1 MAKSF
6 DTITFKYQNKVID
19 NLGFSI
25 TLILIL
31 IVIGSILSLLM
42 SGFGHSTSFLSNREI
57 FEIVKFT
64 IIQST
69 ISVLIS
75 LFLGVFV
82 AKILISI
89 KSRSLKII
97 FLSFSSVAF
106 VIPTVVAGIG
116 IIKVWGGNGLLNYIE
131 FIFGFGDKELVVF
144 GLFGILLAHVFFNA
158 PLFLRVFYSCL
169 DSIPENYLK
178 NSMQFN
184 LKGFYFFKLIEWP
197 FIKQIIPLLCGI
209 VFLQCFTSFS
219 LILMLGGGPSASTLE
234 VAIYTAVRYDFD
246 LNSAAKLATIQLLI
260 CLIILIILDIFQK
273 NDFSNIQVKT
283 IANNGQTPK
292 RKSFLNHFFT
302 IILLSVYFIIVF
314 SPLVLLIIAG
324 VNSEL
329 ISILKNQKIINVFF
343 NSISIALCSSF
354 LSVLVSWFI
363 CEARTNLIIKNKF
376 GNNRI
381 LLLKFY
387 NFSILMYL
395 AVPAIVMGTGLF
407 IILKGFLS
415 YSYFPVLILIFSN
428 VMLCLPF
435 TVNII
440 QSKSI
445 FLRRKHDLLC
455 SSLGISGINRFLK
468 IDFPSLKPV
477 FGFSLGISACLSLGD
492 LSVIA
497 LFGSQNF
504 QTIPWLIYQYM
515 ASYKMS
521 EAASISTLLIIL
533 CFLLF
538 FIFSRIVGGK
548 NA

>member
-6 DTITFKYQNKVID
+6 STITFKYQNKVID
-19 NLGFSI
+19 NLGLSVTLF
-25 TLILIL
+25 LILL
-31 IVIGSILSLLM
+31 IIGSISSLLM
-42 SGFGHSTSFLSNREI
+42 SGLGDFNTFLTNKEI
-57 FEIVKFT
+57 FAIVQFT
-64 IIQST
+64 LTQS
-69 ISVLIS
+69 ILSVLFS
-75 LFLGVFV
+75 LLLGIFV
-82 AKILISI
+82 AKILVSI
-89 KSRSLKII
+89 KSSTLRNFI
-97 FLSFSSVAF
+97 LSFSSVAF

-131 FIFGFGDKELVVF
+131 FVFGFDDKELVVF

-178 NSMQFN
+178 NSMQYN
-184 LKGFYFFKLIEWP
+184 LKGFYYFKLIEWP

-219 LILMLGGGPSASTLE
+219 IILMLGGGPSASTLE

-246 LNSAAKLATIQLLI
+246 LNSAAKLATIQLCI
-260 CLIILIILDIFQK
+260 CLIILIILDSFQK
-273 NDFSNIQVKT
+273 SKLSNIQIKT
-283 IANNGQTPK
+283 ITNKYQTPK
-292 RKSFLNHFFT
+292 RKSFLNHLSS
-302 IILLSVYFIIVF
+302 ILLLFIYFIFVF
-314 SPLVLLIIAG
+314 LPLVLLIIAG
-324 VNSEL
+324 INSEL
-329 ISILKNQKIINVFF
+329 ISILKNQKTINVFL

-354 LSVLVSWFI
+354 LSVLLSWFI
-363 CEARTNLIIKNKF
+363 CEARTNLIIRNELGHNK
-376 GNNRI
+376 I

-395 AVPAIVMGTGLF
+395 AVPSIVMGTGLF

-455 SSLGISGINRFLK
+455 SSLGINGVNRFFK
-468 IDFPSLKPV
+468 IDFPSLKSV
-477 FGFSLGISACLSLGD
+477 FGVSLGISACLSLGD

-515 ASYKMS
+515 SSYKMN
-521 EAASISTLLIIL
+521 EASSTSTLLIIL

-538 FIFSRIVGGK
+538 FIFSRLIGGK

>member
-6 DTITFKYQNKVID
+6 STITFKYQNKVID
-19 NLGFSI
+19 NLGLSVTLF
-25 TLILIL
+25 LILL
-31 IVIGSILSLLM
+31 IIGSISSLLM
-42 SGFGHSTSFLSNREI
+42 SGLGDFNSFLTNKEI
-57 FEIVKFT
+57 FAIVQFT
-64 IIQST
+64 LIQS
-69 ISVLIS
+69 ILSVLFS
-75 LFLGVFV
+75 LLLGIFV
-82 AKILISI
+82 AKILVSI
-89 KSRSLKII
+89 KSRTLRNFI
-97 FLSFSSVAF
+97 LSFSSVAF

-131 FIFGFGDKELVVF
+131 FVFGFDDKELVVF

-178 NSMQFN
+178 NSMQYN
-184 LKGFYFFKLIEWP
+184 LKGFYYFKLIEWP

-246 LNSAAKLATIQLLI
+246 LNSAAKLATIQLCI
-260 CLIILIILDIFQK
+260 CLIILIILDSFQK
-273 NDFSNIQVKT
+273 NKISNIQIKT
-283 IANNGQTPK
+283 TTNKYQTPK
-292 RKSFLNHFFT
+292 RNSFLNHLSS
-302 IILLSVYFIIVF
+302 ILWLFIYFIFVF

-324 VNSEL
+324 INSEL
-329 ISILKNQKIINVFF
+329 ISVLKNQKTINVFF

-363 CEARTNLIIKNKF
+363 CEARTNLIIRNELGHNK
-376 GNNRI
+376 I

-395 AVPAIVMGTGLF
+395 AVPSIVMGTGLF

-455 SSLGISGINRFLK
+455 SSLGINGVNRFLK
-468 IDFPSLKPV
+468 IDLPSLKSV

-504 QTIPWLIYQYM
+504 QTVPWLIYQYM
-515 ASYKMS
+515 SSYKMN
-521 EAASISTLLIIL
+521 EAASTSTLLIIL

-538 FIFSRIVGGK
+538 FIFSRLIGGK